1 GAAGDRNRLFDA
13 VAQLL
18 RTLAAERV
26 IALVLDDVH
35 WFDEAS
41 AALLHYV
48 FRGISGSQ
56 IVVACGAR
64 PGELADNPAALRLLR
79 ALGRDAR
86 LRELPLAPLD
96 ENDTAALV
104 RSIGRGLDVARVFA
118 ESNGHPLFALEI
130 ARALEQG
137 NTTLSRTLE
146 GLIGERL
153 ARLDE
158 RTRDLLPWAA
168 ALGRGFT
175 PEVLARTTNLPAAE
189 LLNAVDELERHGV
202 LRVARS

>member
-1 GAAGDRNRLFDA
+1 
-13 VAQLL
+13 
-18 RTLAAERV
+18 
-26 IALVLDDVH
+26 
-35 WFDEAS
+35 
-41 AALLHYV
+41 
-48 FRGISGSQ
+48 
-56 IVVACGAR
+56 
-64 PGELADNPAALRLLR
+64 R

-137 NTTLSRTLE
+137 STTLSRTLE

-158 RTRDLLPWAA
+158 RTRDLLPRAA
-168 ALGRGFT
+168 ALGPGFT
-175 PEVLARTTNLPAAE
+175 PDVRALAITLPAAS
-189 LLNAVDELERHGV
+189 LLSAGHDRARH
-202 LRVARS
+202 